1 MAADTKELRGLILD
15 ELKRRLVDDCSSV
28 NLAEATNIVESCQ
41 EPEDR
46 SGALARLARWVDGQR
61 QHIIDKVGES
71 SPLLPFIAQLR
82 TEIAKEL
89 S

>member
-1 MAADTKELRGLILD
+1 MAADAKELRELILN
-15 ELKRRLVDDCSSV
+15 ELKRRLADDCSSV

-41 EPEDR
+41 GPPEQSESLR
-46 SGALARLARWVDGQR
+46 RLAQWVDEQR
-61 QHIIDKVGES
+61 QFVIDKVGES

-82 TEIAKEL
+82 AEIAKEL